1 MEHRGE
7 VLRPVQTVLVIPDFC
22 DMHPWI
28 STGGGPR
35 TDSVQRLTLP
45 DDAGLPIQ
53 AQIMSCIPILI
64 PIFYS
69 RICSFGVSSS
79 NPKIFFTANTL
90 NLCTFIAF
98 FLNESF
104 IVVNLPP

>member
-53 AQIMSCIPILI
+53 AQIM
-64 PIFYS
+64 
-69 RICSFGVSSS
+69 
-79 NPKIFFTANTL
+79 
-90 NLCTFIAF
+90 
-98 FLNESF
+98 
-104 IVVNLPP
+104 